1 MLGWKR
7 ASALRSCLCTPPR
20 KLTPTT
26 QLSPAR
32 ALHPSAHAKLEEPIL
47 NLKPRAEQLT
57 ETFISTQA
65 DLPQAPTSPAPN
77 SSSTPK
83 ETLYSILIILAAL
96 AGIFARWWALSK
108 TSLWWDEG
116 YSLWISQFSL
126 KEIWRGVAADTSPPL
141 YYFLLHGWI
150 HLFGRSEFALRS
162 MSALFETLSIPIFY
176 LIARRVLQDK
186 LAIAAAMWLYALS
199 AFQAQYARDARFYAV
214 LCFFALAAVYS
225 LIEFMEMRSYVYFA
239 ALILCLDAGLYIH
252 NMMLFYLLGI
262 AVLWLVYPAKPNL
275 RRRVLDGL
283 LCALAVFFL
292 FLPWL
297 PNLLLQRKFV
307 AQYFWVR
314 RPSFRDLAQTINT
327 ISGLD
332 NEYLSKFASHL
343 IHLNL
348 YPVQGFFL
356 AACLLLLVLCGFAG
370 IAQAIPPSRRK
381 LLALLG
387 FALIPL
393 LLVFSYSRIA
403 RPVYLDRI
411 FIPSSAI
418 LPLILA
424 ACFTHQSGKRRM
436 LFDGLGM
443 ILLTATAISLAGFL
457 WHFQKENWRGATA
470 RILAIPPEQR
480 LVVFVTN
487 AGQVLFDYYAAKSPD
502 TPARPQETALPEPY
516 NYRDPVLRGLPSFRK
531 FQVMQTL
538 QQAVESAN
546 FTEIDVVISHSP
558 LVLDE
563 LVRNYLLPKYTQ
575 VSDEDFYQLN
585 VVRWKLRASP

>member
-7 ASALRSCLCTPPR
+7 ASALRSCLCIPPR

-47 NLKPRAEQLT
+47 NLRPRAEQLT

-65 DLPQAPTSPAPN
+65 DLPQAPASPAPN

-283 LCALAVFFL
+283 LCALAVFFSFPAL
-292 FLPWL
+292 ASQP
-297 PNLLLQRKFV
+297 
-307 AQYFWVR
+307 A
-314 RPSFRDLAQTINT
+314 PST
-327 ISGLD
+327 
-332 NEYLSKFASHL
+332 K
-343 IHLNL
+343 
-348 YPVQGFFL
+348 V
-356 AACLLLLVLCGFAG
+356 C
-370 IAQAIPPSRRK
+370 
-381 LLALLG
+381 
-387 FALIPL
+387 
-393 LLVFSYSRIA
+393 
-403 RPVYLDRI
+403 
-411 FIPSSAI
+411 SAI
-418 LPLILA
+418 LLGSPSIVSRSSPNHQHDLRLGQRIPVQVRFTSHPFESLSRAGIL
-424 ACFTHQSGKRRM
+424 
-436 LFDGLGM
+436 
-443 ILLTATAISLAGFL
+443 
-457 WHFQKENWRGATA
+457 
-470 RILAIPPEQR
+470 P
-480 LVVFVTN
+480 
-487 AGQVLFDYYAAKSPD
+487 
-502 TPARPQETALPEPY
+502 
-516 NYRDPVLRGLPSFRK
+516 RGLPTSSC
-531 FQVMQTL
+531 TL
-538 QQAVESAN
+538 RLCRHRASDTSQPPQITGVTRVRSDSTIARFLLQPDHPACIPRSYLHPVLGNSSAN
-546 FTEIDVVISHSP
+546 PGSVFHAS
-558 LVLDE
+558 
-563 LVRNYLLPKYTQ
+563 VRQT
-575 VSDEDFYQLN
+575 
-585 VVRWKLRASP
+585 